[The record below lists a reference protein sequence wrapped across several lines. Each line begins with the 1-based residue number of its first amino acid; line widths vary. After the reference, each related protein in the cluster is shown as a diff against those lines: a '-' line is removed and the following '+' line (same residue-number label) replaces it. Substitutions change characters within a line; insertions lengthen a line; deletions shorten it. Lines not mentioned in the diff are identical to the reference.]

1 MAILIIEDEK
11 NMSDLLKLELTHAG
25 YCCDQAYDGEVGLK
39 KALEQEYEL
48 ILLDLM
54 LPRINGI
61 EVCRR
66 LREIK
71 QTPVIMLTARDE
83 VMDKVNGLQVGADDY
98 LAKPFAMEELLAR
111 INALYSRSAFWKFIL
126 LNSALLEYSYG
137 EVKIDP
143 SKHKVFFK
151 DNEVNL
157 TTTEFDLLSL
167 LVQNGGDVVSR
178 NKILDQV
185 WGYDEDVST
194 NVVEVY
200 IRYLRNKIPGIKI
213 ETVRGVGYR
222 LSWKLNHYDIN

>member
-1 MAILIIEDEK
+1 
-11 NMSDLLKLELTHAG
+11 
-25 YCCDQAYDGEVGLK
+25 
-39 KALEQEYEL
+39 
-48 ILLDLM
+48 M

-111 INALYSRSAFWKFIL
+111 INALLRRMNFQK
-126 LNSALLEYSYG
+126 ALLEYSYG
-137 EVKIDP
+137 EVKI
-143 SKHKVFFK
+143 
-151 DNEVNL
+151 
-157 TTTEFDLLSL
+157 
-167 LVQNGGDVVSR
+167 DVVSR

-222 LSWKLNHYDIN
+222 LS

>member
-1 MAILIIEDEK
+1 MSILIIEDEK

-111 INALYSRSAFWKFIL
+111 INALLRRMNFQK
-126 LNSALLEYSYG
+126 ALLEYSYG

-222 LSWKLNHYDIN
+222 LS

>member
-111 INALYSRSAFWKFIL
+111 INALLRRMNFQK
-126 LNSALLEYSYG
+126 ALLEYSYG
-137 EVKIDP
+137 EVKIDQ

-222 LSWKLNHYDIN
+222 LS

>member
-1 MAILIIEDEK
+1 
-11 NMSDLLKLELTHAG
+11 
-25 YCCDQAYDGEVGLK
+25 
-39 KALEQEYEL
+39 
-48 ILLDLM
+48 M

-111 INALYSRSAFWKFIL
+111 INALLRRMNFQK
-126 LNSALLEYSYG
+126 ALLEYSYG
-137 EVKIDP
+137 EVKIDS

-222 LSWKLNHYDIN
+222 LS